1 MEAIDAFDQFYRS
14 VYHDRSSNLRSALAE
29 KPLQVK
35 RLNMFLKNFDLKA
48 SDPVETWA
56 SNCFSVEQ
64 TFEPQV
70 QVCGLIDFFVMDLAL
85 SLIHI

>member
-14 VYHDRSSNLRSALAE
+14 VYHDRWSNLRSALAE

-48 SDPVETWA
+48 FNPVEKVIL
-56 SNCFSVEQ
+56 N
-64 TFEPQV
+64 
-70 QVCGLIDFFVMDLAL
+70 I
-85 SLIHI
+85 